1 MELYEIY
8 IYIYILEILGHI
20 SEIVRNHT
28 GNYKKLIEDFEEFEI
43 VLFIGADSFQIMSSE

>member
-1 MELYEIY
+1 MELYE
-8 IYIYILEILGHI
+8 IYILEILGHI

-43 VLFIGADSFQIMSSE
+43 VLSIGADSFQIMSSE